1 MRTDSQERFARNL
14 LHLIQ
19 IIPKQMKTYQL
30 VLLSALLFIILA
42 APTIRFNSMVP
53 APVDVPQKIQSIGLV
68 DASVTDNRFRNLV
81 EKGLSLELPGG
92 DKVASQFALEGLF
105 GFLNNNQR
113 FRVVKTPKAYFNNS
127 AKAVFPDPMA
137 WEEIETLCET
147 YKVDV
152 IVSLEFFDS
161 DYNILTHTA
170 TVHMGFRMYDPGT
183 REIIDQ
189 HRFTHQMAFPPPQKS
204 VAGVIVRA
212 MEKNDAV
219 KEVSL
224 NMGDMYG
231 RRLAPTWVRIVR
243 EYYKKPKRNH
253 NLAIGARMMEANDW
267 PSAIAYLEKA
277 VESGNR
283 KSRGRAAH
291 NLAVVYEILGD
302 YDTARTWAQQ
312 AWGVYHN
319 KGSRNYPYQLSQR
332 KREMEILRYQQ
343 EN

>member
-1 MRTDSQERFARNL
+1 
-14 LHLIQ
+14 
-19 IIPKQMKTYQL
+19 MKSYQL
-30 VLLSALLFIILA
+30 VLLSALLFLILA

-53 APVDVPQKIQSIGLV
+53 APVDVPYKIQSIGLV
-68 DASVTDNRFRNLV
+68 DASITDNRFRSLV

-92 DKVASQFALEGLF
+92 DKVNSRFALEGLF

-113 FRVVKTPKAYFNNS
+113 FRVVKTPKAYFNTS
-127 AKAVFPDPMA
+127 PKAVFPDPMA
-137 WEEIETLCET
+137 WEEIEKLCET
-147 YKVDV
+147 YKVDA

-170 TVHMGFRMYDPGT
+170 TVHLGFRLYDPAI

-212 MEKNDAV
+212 IEKNDAV
-219 KEVSL
+219 KEVSFS
-224 NMGDMYG
+224 MGEMYG
-231 RRLAPTWVRIVR
+231 QRLAPNWISIVR

-277 VESGNR
+277 LESGNR

-312 AWGVYHN
+312 AWGVYQ
-319 KGSRNYPYQLSQR
+319 KKDSKNYPYQLSQR
-332 KREMEILRYQQ
+332 KREMEILRHQQ